1 MCHASCFCF
10 SHQIIQLKAHLGEEV
25 IRDYVTWGPP
35 WYILLLEEE
44 RWLTSIPEQVLCVT
58 FYCFTL
64 YISCP
69 FDTHKNQFS
78 SYEWICIHH
87 VPCSFLFMFN
97 KPLCRNVKQPSLTV
111 VSPCGHRSGR
121 RCSRVCAMLCHVPIE
136 NVKNYP
142 SGETLPLFIFPLK
155 LHTMRVQRLS

>member
-1 MCHASCFCF
+1 M
-10 SHQIIQLKAHLGEEV
+10 
-25 IRDYVTWGPP
+25 
-35 WYILLLEEE
+35 
-44 RWLTSIPEQVLCVT
+44 TSIPEQVLCVT

-97 KPLCRNVKQPSLTV
+97 KPLCRNVKQPSRTV

-121 RCSRVCAMLCHVPIE
+121 RCSRVCAMLCHVSIE
-136 NVKNYP
+136 SVQNYP
-142 SGETLPLFIFPLK
+142 AHYDISLLFSGDTFVYISIKTAHHEGTTIVLG
-155 LHTMRVQRLS
+155 